1 MDTLSVRVGE
11 NLWIGSAHPIVV
23 QTMCNT
29 HTADVDATVAQ
40 CVRLYHSGAQ
50 LIRITVPALSDVK
63 ALAEIRRRL
72 REEEGVDT
80 PLVADVHFSSEIAMA
95 VVPVVEKIRINPGN
109 FHPDHDRA
117 RELFARFLAL
127 CKEHGRAIR
136 IGLNHGSLG
145 KYIVEKYGNTPQ
157 AMALAAME
165 WIQMCLDAA
174 FYQVVVSLKASNT
187 VVMVEAYRALAR
199 MMQEKGVVFPLHVG
213 VTEAGNGDSGRI
225 KSCVAIS
232 TLLSEGIGNTI
243 RVSLTEPPENEIP
256 VAFYLAHRYGLPK
269 VVRKG
274 EIEGRCPSKL
284 PSEGIHCPSSFAGQG
299 REDIDLSSSASG
311 LARQGMEDIDLS
323 FRPPYLALQR
333 LTKKEE
339 AILKAACD
347 WGAPLLNHEVDDIPL
362 EDAYLK
368 DEILQ
373 ACRRRFYR
381 PEYIAC
387 PGCGRTLYN
396 LEETFNRVK
405 ERTAHFQDVVIAVMG
420 CIVNGPGEMADA
432 DYGYVG
438 EGRGKV
444 TLYRKKEP
452 VLRHIPEDEAVDK
465 LVELITTDR
474 EG

>member
-1 MDTLSVRVGE
+1 MNPVLQTRTVCVGDSVY
-11 NLWIGSAHPIVV
+11 IGSGHPIVV

-29 HTADVDATVAQ
+29 HTSDIEATVAQ
-40 CVRLYHSGAQ
+40 CRRLAAAGSQ
-50 LIRITVPALSDVK
+50 LIRITVPAMADVQH
-63 ALAEIRRRL
+63 LAEIRRRL
-72 REEEGVDT
+72 REDGIQT
-80 PLVADVHFSSEIAMA
+80 PLVADIHFSSEIAMA

-109 FHPDHDRA
+109 FHPDHEKARA
-117 RELFARFLAL
+117 LFGQFLGL
-127 CKEHGRAIR
+127 CKQYNRAIR

-165 WIQMCLDAA
+165 WVEMCIDAQ
-174 FYQVVVSLKASNT
+174 FYNVVVSLKASNT
-187 VVMVEAYRALAR
+187 VVMVNAYRELAR
-199 MMQEKGVVFPLHVG
+199 LMQEKGVVFPLHVG

-243 RVSLTEPPENEIP
+243 RVSLTEDPANELP
-256 VAFYLAHRYGLPK
+256 VAQYLAHRYSGAAA
-269 VVRKG
+269 
-274 EIEGRCPSKL
+274 PSL
-284 PSEGIHCPSSFAGQG
+284 SA
-299 REDIDLSSSASG
+299 RE
-311 LARQGMEDIDLS
+311 E
-323 FRPPYLALQR
+323 
-333 LTKKEE
+333 T
-339 AILKAACD
+339 ILKAACD

-362 EDAYLK
+362 EDEYLK

-373 ACRRRFYR
+373 ACRRKFYK

-405 ERTAHFQDVVIAVMG
+405 AATGEFKNVVIAVMG

-438 EGRGKV
+438 EGFGKV
-444 TLYRKKEP
+444 TLYRKKDP
-452 VLRHIPEDEAVDK
+452 VLRHIQEDEAVER
-465 LVELITTDR
+465 LVELIRNDQVK
-474 EG
+474 

>member
-1 MDTLSVRVGE
+1 MKETMQTRTVRVGDHV
-11 NLWIGSAHPIVV
+11 LIGSGHPIVV

-29 HTADVDATVAQ
+29 HTADVEATLAQ
-40 CVRLYHSGAQ
+40 CRHLVEAGAEM
-50 LIRITVPALSDVK
+50 IRITVPSLSDVS
-63 ALAEIRRRL
+63 ALERIHAALRAEGL
-72 REEEGVDT
+72 DV
-80 PLVADVHFSSEIAMA
+80 PLVADIHFSAEIAMA

-109 FHPDHDRA
+109 FHPDHRKA
-117 RELFARFLAL
+117 RELFGQFLEL
-127 CKEHGRAIR
+127 CKKYDRAIR

-145 KYIVEKYGNTPQ
+145 KYIVEKYGNTPE

-165 WIQMCLDAA
+165 WVQMCVDAR
-174 FYQVVVSLKASNT
+174 FYNVVVSLKASNT
-187 VVMVEAYRALAR
+187 VVMVQAYRELAR

-243 RVSLTEPPENEIP
+243 RVSLTEDPANELP
-256 VAFYLAHRYGLPK
+256 VARYLAWRYGIPEQ
-269 VVRKG
+269 VRKDIG
-274 EIEGRCPSKL
+274 PLFS
-284 PSEGIHCPSSFAGQG
+284 PSELAP
-299 REDIDLSSSASG
+299 ED
-311 LARQGMEDIDLS
+311 M
-323 FRPPYLALQR
+323 
-333 LTKKEE
+333 T
-339 AILKAACD
+339 ILKAACD

-362 EDAYLK
+362 EDEYLK

-373 ACRRRFYR
+373 ACRRKFYK

-405 ERTAHFQDVVIAVMG
+405 AATGEFKDVVIAVMG

-438 EGRGKV
+438 EGAGKV
-444 TLYRKKEP
+444 TLSRKKEP

-465 LVELITTDR
+465 LVELIRKDR
-474 EG
+474 EH